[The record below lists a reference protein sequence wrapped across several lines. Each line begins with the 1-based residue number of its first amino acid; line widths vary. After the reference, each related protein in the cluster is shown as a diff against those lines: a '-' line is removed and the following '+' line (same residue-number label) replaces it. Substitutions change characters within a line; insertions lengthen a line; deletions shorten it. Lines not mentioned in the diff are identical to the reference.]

1 MRLGGRES
9 GNIEDRRGGGGR
21 GGIAVGGGIGSVLL
35 VLLAL
40 FFGVDPSAI
49 LSGDPGAPPAQERR
63 ASPGPSDEGRRF
75 AAQVLAE
82 TEDVWAPLFQ
92 AQGRRYEP
100 PRMVLYT
107 GAVQSACGNASSQVG
122 PFYCPNDRRV
132 YIDLDFLAA
141 MQRRLNAP
149 GDFAA
154 AYVIA
159 HEVGHHVQNLLGI
172 LPRVSAAQRQ
182 AGQAQANALQ
192 VRVELQ
198 ADCFAGLW
206 ARRANDARRI
216 LEDGD
221 IQEGMNAA
229 AAVGDDRL
237 QRRAQGTV
245 QPETF
250 THGSS
255 AQRVQ
260 WFKRGFAGGTLDSCD
275 TFGG

>member
-9 GNIEDRRGGGGR
+9 RNVEDRRGGGGGR
-21 GGIAVGGGIGSVLL
+21 IAVSGGIGSVLL

-40 FFGVDPSAI
+40 FFGVDPAVI
-49 LSGDPGAPPAQERR
+49 LSGDPGAPPAQEQR
-63 ASPGPSDEGRRF
+63 ANPGPSDEGRRF

-82 TEDVWAPLFQ
+82 TEDVWTPIFQ
-92 AQGRRYEP
+92 AQGRRYEA
-100 PRMVLYT
+100 PRLVLFT
-107 GAVQSACGNASSQVG
+107 GAVQSGCGNASAQVG
-122 PFYCPNDRRV
+122 PFYCPNDQRV
-132 YIDLDFLAA
+132 YIDLDFLAQ
-141 MQRRLNAP
+141 MQRQLGAP

-159 HEVGHHVQNLLGI
+159 HEVGHHVQNLLGV

-182 AGQAQANALQ
+182 AGEAQSNALQ

-206 ARRANDARRI
+206 ARRANDARGI

-237 QRRAQGTV
+237 QRRARGTV

-250 THGSS
+250 THGTS

-260 WFKRGFAGGTLDSCD
+260 WFKRGYAGGRLDACD
-275 TFGG
+275 TFAG

>member
-9 GNIEDRRGGGGR
+9 RNIEDRRGGGR
-21 GGIAVGGGIGSVLL
+21 IAVGGGIGGVLL
-35 VLLAL
+35 VLIAL
-40 FFGVDPSAI
+40 FFGVDPSVI
-49 LSGDPGAPPAQERR
+49 LSGDAGAPPAQERR
-63 ASPGPSDEGRRF
+63 IEAGPSDAGRRF

-82 TEDVWAPLFQ
+82 TEDVWAPIF
-92 AQGRRYEP
+92 AAEGRRYEP
-100 PRMVLYT
+100 PRLVLYT
-107 GAVQSACGNASSQVG
+107 GAVQSACGNASNQMG
-122 PFYCPNDRRV
+122 PFYCPNDQRV

-206 ARRANDARRI
+206 ARRANDSRRI

-237 QRRAQGTV
+237 QGRARGTV

-250 THGSS
+250 THGTS
-255 AQRVQ
+255 AQRTQ

-275 TFGG
+275 TFAN

>member
-9 GNIEDRRGGGGR
+9 RNIEDRRGGGGR
-21 GGIAVGGGIGSVLL
+21 IAVGGGIGSILL
-35 VLLAL
+35 VLIAM
-40 FFGVDPSAI
+40 FFGVDPSVI
-49 LSGDPGAPPAQERR
+49 LSGDPAPPPAQERR
-63 ASPGPSDEGRRF
+63 ADAGPADAGRRF

-82 TEDVWAPLFQ
+82 TEDVWAPIFA

-100 PRMVLYT
+100 PRLVLYT
-107 GAVQSACGNASSQVG
+107 GAVQSGCGNASNQVG
-122 PFYCPNDRRV
+122 PFYCPSDQRV

-206 ARRANDARRI
+206 ARRANDARNI

-237 QRRAQGTV
+237 QGRARGTA

-250 THGSS
+250 THGTS
-255 AQRVQ
+255 AQRTQ
-260 WFKRGFAGGTLDSCD
+260 WFKRGFAGGTLESCD
-275 TFGG
+275 TFSG